1 VLAPLAF
8 LKLQF
13 FLHAG
18 ETEIGGFGISRAA
31 DDLLYVEDF
40 VTVRQAVSCVTVEFD
55 DAAVADHF
63 DAMVDDGKVP
73 AQFARIW
80 VHTHPGSSAQ
90 PSGTDEETFER
101 AFGRCDWSIMFILS
115 RSGQTYARLRLVA
128 GPKASLLLPVRVDW
142 AAWANVVADLGGEGL
157 SELAEAWMD
166 EYGQNVRPVFE
177 LPMLPTKNRP
187 PSLSLAED
195 GFFPIPS
202 ERGRMFD
209 EHDRIDDPDAQ
220 WWQMED
226 ELAAL
231 AEIEA
236 AEYFGGSSSGGGSGG
251 EVFA

>member
-1 VLAPLAF
+1 MLAPLAF

-18 ETEIGGFGISRAA
+18 ETEIGGFGVSRA
-31 DDLLYVEDF
+31 DDLLYIEDF
-40 VTVRQAVSCVTVEFD
+40 VTVRQRVSCVTVEFD

-80 VHTHPGSSAQ
+80 VHTHPGSSAE

-101 AFGRCDWSIMFILS
+101 AFGRCDWSVMFILS
-115 RSGQTYARLRLVA
+115 RTGQTYARLRFAA
-128 GPKASLLLPVRVDW
+128 GPRASLLLPVRVDW
-142 AAWANVVADLGGEGL
+142 AAWANTVADLGGERLG
-157 SELAEAWMD
+157 ELAEAWMD

-177 LPMLPTKNRP
+177 LAFSAKKGCLTN
-187 PSLSLAED
+187 LLLAAD
-195 GFFPIPS
+195 ALFPLES
-202 ERGRMFD
+202 QSHRMFD

-220 WWQMED
+220 WWRMED

-236 AEYFGGSSSGGGSGG
+236 ADYFGGGWRVGDGE

>member
-1 VLAPLAF
+1 MLAPLAF

-18 ETEIGGFGISRAA
+18 ETEIGGFGVSRT

-40 VTVRQAVSCVTVEFD
+40 VTVRQRVSCVTVEFD
-55 DAAVADHF
+55 DTAVADYF

-101 AFGRCDWSIMFILS
+101 VFGRCDWSIMFILS
-115 RSGQTYARLRLVA
+115 RTGQTYARLRFAA

-142 AAWANVVADLGGEGL
+142 AAWAHTLTDMGGERLG
-157 SELAEAWMD
+157 ELAEAWMD
-166 EYGQNVRPVFE
+166 EYGQNIRPVFE
-177 LPMLPTKNRP
+177 MPISPTKNRLP
-187 PSLSLAED
+187 GASLVEDALFPTPS
-195 GFFPIPS
+195 GC
-202 ERGRMFD
+202 GRMFD
-209 EHDRIDDPDAQ
+209 EHDRIDDPDAE
-220 WWQMED
+220 WWQMEE

-236 AEYFGGSSSGGGSGG
+236 ADYFGGSSCGGE